1 MSDQYL
7 AEIRIFATNFAPYQ
21 WAFCNGQI
29 LPISQN
35 TALFSLI
42 GTYYG
47 GNGTSNFALPNLQA
61 CIAIGQGDGPG
72 LTPRFL
78 GEFAGEATVTL
89 LQSEIAIHAH
99 TFQAHATRGGVA
111 HATPANNDALM
122 VSSGGDAY
130 SASAP
135 NTLMGP
141 QSLTVAG
148 GSQPH
153 NNVMPLLG
161 LNYCIAL
168 AGVYPARN

>member
-7 AEIRIFATNFAPYQ
+7 AEIRIFPGNFAPYQ

-29 LPISQN
+29 LAISQN

-47 GNGTSNFALPNLQA
+47 GNGQSTFALPNLQA
-61 CIAIGQGDGPG
+61 CIAIGQGNGPG
-72 LTPRFL
+72 LTPRSI
-78 GEFAGEATVTL
+78 GETGGESAVTVLTTEMAAHQHTL
-89 LQSEIAIHAH
+89 
-99 TFQAHATRGGVA
+99 QAHAIRGGAA
-111 HATPANNDALM
+111 HATPVAGDALI

-130 SASAP
+130 SGSAP
-135 NTLMGP
+135 NTQMGP
-141 QSLTVAG
+141 QSLSVAG

-153 NNVMPLLG
+153 NNLMPLLG

-168 AGVYPARN
+168 AGVYPPRN